1 MGGFGGPPGFG
12 LGPYGG
18 PLVILT
24 SPAAPKDIVLPDPT
38 VILNTQSILTVKNLV
53 SLQMNFTLTGGSFT
67 ATILQGSIANLLENL
82 SFSLPSGRVV
92 TLKQTGSSLGRGGLV
107 QTVGGPCTSPAATL
121 TGFVGLPGGVNAFC
135 AGLASQLASQ
145 QGAIL
150 LYWETI
156 NPPIS
161 GFVFRG
167 NILSGIQQLAS
178 IVLGDVIVRN
188 DGIYV
193 VDPGVSPASANTFKV
208 PVTDIVSISQ
218 LQDYSMDVVSVLN
231 PVLTAVNFNNPGDF
245 VYDSA
250 HAQKQ
255 PKFTVQAGAPGSQGS
270 TDFIP
275 IPDGWLV
282 DGNYE
287 EWTPPS
293 GTDFTNP
300 TPSVTNGR
308 YWKVFQSPS
317 NPANLRGITNFTRL
331 VKSLNLPGNVSPFVG
346 SPVTGITRQN
356 TTKEF
361 IFDNAG
367 TQSGIYG
374 FTADS
379 TTLFDSI
386 SGQFFDLPSCLVLRP
401 NGLASS
407 GEAASNFFSI
417 TMEMWT
423 FPRVLPTTFPVGD
436 PVNPF
441 GIPNNAV
448 VINPSSQVNYGSGT
462 AQMNYYLKYASN
474 YKRINSPHYRTT
486 TSCLYRGT
494 MPQPGDQLLITGQG
508 GASPKGVDQPAC
520 GRIQSVG
527 LTLSRSAVLLNITAE
542 IYDYSPDG
550 NLSSASSGGTII

>member
-1 MGGFGGPPGFG
+1 MPIENI
-12 LGPYGG
+12 
-18 PLVILT
+18 ILP
-24 SPAAPKDIVLPDPT
+24 SPT
-38 VILNTQSILTVKNLV
+38 TILNTQSILTVKNLI
-53 SLQMNFTLTGGSFT
+53 SLQINFTLTGGSFT

-92 TLKQTGSSLGRGGLV
+92 TLKQTGSSLARGGLL
-107 QTVGGPCTSPAATL
+107 QTVGGPCLSPAATL
-121 TGFVGLPGGVNAFC
+121 TGFVGVAGGVNAFVYF
-135 AGLASQLASQ
+135 LASQLASQ
-145 QGAIL
+145 QGAISL
-150 LYWETI
+150 FWETI
-156 NPPIS
+156 NPPVS
-161 GFVFRG
+161 GFVYRG
-167 NILSGIQQLAS
+167 NILSGIQQLAG

-188 DGIYV
+188 NGIYV
-193 VDPGVSPASANTFKV
+193 VDPGVSPISANIFRV

-218 LQDYSMDVVSVLN
+218 LQDYSLDVVSRLN

-245 VYDSA
+245 VFDSA

-255 PKFTVQAGAPGSQGS
+255 PKFTVQAGAPGSQGA

-287 EWTPPS
+287 EWAPPS

-300 TPSVTNGR
+300 ASSVTNGR

-331 VKSLNLPGNVSPFVG
+331 IKSLNLPGNISPFVG
-346 SPVTGITRQN
+346 SPVTGSTRQN

-374 FTADS
+374 FTADE

-401 NGLASS
+401 NGLVSS
-407 GEAASNFFSI
+407 GEAASSFFSI
-417 TMEMWT
+417 TMELWT

-441 GIPNNAV
+441 GLPNNAV
-448 VINPSSQVNYGSGT
+448 VVNPSSQVNYGSGS
-462 AQMNYYLKYASN
+462 AQLGYYLKYLSN
-474 YKRINSPHYRTT
+474 YKLINSPRYRTT
-486 TSCLYRGT
+486 ISCLYRGS
-494 MPQPGDQLLITGQG
+494 MPQPGDKLLITGQG
-508 GASPKGVDQPAC
+508 GAQPKGIDQPSC

-542 IYDYSPDG
+542 IYNYSTDG
-550 NLSSASSGGTII
+550 NLSAH